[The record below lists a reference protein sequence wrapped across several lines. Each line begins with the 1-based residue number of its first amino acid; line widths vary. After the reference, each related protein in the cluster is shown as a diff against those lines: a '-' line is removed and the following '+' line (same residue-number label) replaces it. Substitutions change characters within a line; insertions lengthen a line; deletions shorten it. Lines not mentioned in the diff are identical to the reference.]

1 MFFSL
6 RGILVETT
14 RGNSR
19 QRKAGKE
26 HNMKHFR
33 LEIEGMGC
41 AHCVRSVTEAL
52 ADLKAT
58 VNDVQVGSADVLW
71 DGDTEA
77 LKAAISEAGFEVK
90 SIAVL

>member
-1 MFFSL
+1 
-6 RGILVETT
+6 
-14 RGNSR
+14 
-19 QRKAGKE
+19 
-26 HNMKHFR
+26 MKHFR

-52 ADLKAT
+52 AAIKAT

-71 DGDTEA
+71 DGDTEE
-77 LKAAISEAGFEVK
+77 LRAAVADAGFEVK

>member
-1 MFFSL
+1 M
-6 RGILVETT
+6 
-14 RGNSR
+14 
-19 QRKAGKE
+19 AGKE
-26 HNMKHFR
+26 QNMKHYR

-41 AHCVRSVTEAL
+41 AHCVRSVTDAL
-52 ADLKAT
+52 TEIKAS

-90 SIAVL
+90 SIATL

>member
-1 MFFSL
+1 
-6 RGILVETT
+6 
-14 RGNSR
+14 
-19 QRKAGKE
+19 
-26 HNMKHFR
+26 MKHYR

-41 AHCVRSVTEAL
+41 THCVRSVTDAL
-52 ADLKAT
+52 TDLRAT

-90 SIAVL
+90 SIAIL